1 MAAIAE
7 SVERHYGRGHILEAI
22 VAALRTE
29 AKDPE
34 QLAPTDLAPVDEFHI
49 RGREGTLELAER
61 AQLQPGQR
69 VLDVGCGLGG
79 SARHLAAEHGCDVTG
94 VDLTAEYVA
103 VARELSRLVRLDD
116 RVRFEVGS
124 ALALPFGDATFDVA
138 WTEHAQMNIADK
150 RGLYAEIARVLVP
163 GGRLVFHDI
172 FQGDGGP
179 PHFPVPWAEDGST
192 SFLATPAQ
200 VRSTLEALGFRVVD
214 WADRTETAR
223 AWLEARLAQP
233 APVLGIH
240 LLMGANAR
248 AKLDNVVRNL
258 AEGRIA
264 VLQAVV
270 QKGGETAR

>member
-7 SVERHYGRGHILEAI
+7 SVARHYGRGHILDAI
-22 VAALRTE
+22 VAALLTE

-34 QLAPTDLAPVDEFHI
+34 RLAPSDLAPVDEFHI
-49 RGREGTLELAER
+49 RGREGTLELAQR

-79 SARHLAAEHGCDVTG
+79 SARHLAAEHRCDVTG

-103 VARELSRLVRLDD
+103 VARELSRLVRLDGI
-116 RVRFEVGS
+116 RFEVAS
-124 ALALPFGDATFDVA
+124 ALALPFDDATFDVA

-200 VRSTLEALGFRVVD
+200 VRSILETLGFRIVD

-223 AWLEARLAQP
+223 AWLEAKLAQP
-233 APVLGIH
+233 APALGIH

-248 AKLDNVVRNL
+248 AKLENVVRNL

-270 QKGGETAR
+270 QKDGEPVR